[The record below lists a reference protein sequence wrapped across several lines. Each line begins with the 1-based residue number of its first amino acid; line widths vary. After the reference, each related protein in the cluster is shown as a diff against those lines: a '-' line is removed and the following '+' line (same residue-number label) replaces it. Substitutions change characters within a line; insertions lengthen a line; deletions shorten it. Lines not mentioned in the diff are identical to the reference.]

1 MERDGVF
8 KMYMGNT
15 MLMIARCTANV
26 FFKIIDVL
34 NLQLKLF
41 LLETDVCYFV
51 KLVQALISYNNVALS
66 DFWGGGVGIKK
77 SMRATFLQL
86 KHGPQIHVEL

>member
-66 DFWGGGVGIKK
+66 DFLGGGGG
-77 SMRATFLQL
+77 SA
-86 KHGPQIHVEL
+86 